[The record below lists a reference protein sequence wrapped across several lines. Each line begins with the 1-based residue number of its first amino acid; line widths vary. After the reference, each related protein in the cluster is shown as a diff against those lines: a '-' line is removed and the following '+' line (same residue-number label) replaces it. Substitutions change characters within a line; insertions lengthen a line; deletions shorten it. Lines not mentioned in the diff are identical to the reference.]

1 MTLEEEWLSQ
11 ILGENTKTLYIRG
24 LHLFMQF
31 LGVSKVEELKGLEKR
46 RAETLTIQFYQF
58 LQQGEKPISANSAR
72 AMCIP
77 VQSVFKYIG
86 TPLQLK
92 NKLPPIGTKV
102 EKWRPSIENLQKIY
116 RSNDLP
122 VKAWMSLSR
131 DVPAR
136 ISDLMTVTPEQIQSN
151 EFDLK
156 SKKEGVL
163 GRVYISPQTQ
173 ELFQQLSKSGL
184 SLPTTSRGISDMM
197 EKACRTAELPML
209 NQHLWRKIFASKCM
223 DLGINESAWHFLLFK
238 SVAKSDSTYLMNA
251 SSLREQW
258 QKVVD
263 ALPLE
268 PKNGNGIKTVE
279 LENALKAVE
288 SENAISKTR
297 IDMLQKTLEEQA
309 KKIEQLGENWDSLFK
324 GAKKIVQRQ
333 QKEIEQL
340 KQEGDKA

>member
-1 MTLEEEWLSQ
+1 M
-11 ILGENTKTLYIRG
+11 
-24 LHLFMQF
+24 
-31 LGVSKVEELKGLEKR
+31 
-46 RAETLTIQFYQF
+46 
-58 LQQGEKPISANSAR
+58 
-72 AMCIP
+72 
-77 VQSVFKYIG
+77 
-86 TPLQLK
+86 
-92 NKLPPIGTKV
+92 
-102 EKWRPSIENLQKIY
+102 
-116 RSNDLP
+116 NDLL

-197 EKACRTAELPML
+197 EKACRIAGLPML

-268 PKNGNGIKTVE
+268 AKNGNGKVSKLEEIVFALEK
-279 LENALKAVE
+279 ENATLKA
-288 SENAISKTR
+288 R
-297 IDMLQKTLEEQA
+297 
-309 KKIEQLGENWDSLFK
+309 IEQLQSHFETMNKTIMNLNEDIAEIKTKLN
-324 GAKKIVQRQ
+324 I
-333 QKEIEQL
+333 KEKVRL
-340 KQEGDKA
+340 D